1 MDRERAIRAIED
13 NLPAIAKNGTLVC
26 RNEPGRQPSWSLR
39 FRAIVPEAGARKHR
53 RIDLGDD
60 AELIALVRQ
69 AIDCRERIRA
79 ERHAT
84 DAARSEEA
92 RRLRAMEDEV
102 MAEVE
107 GSRRYRQGVRKA
119 YREYCAAAPKPD
131 LNDAR
136 AYIGGLTLARRSP
149 GRPLKSRLW

>member
-1 MDRERAIRAIED
+1 MDRAQTLQVIED
-13 NLPAIAKNGTLVC
+13 SISAIAKNGSLAC
-26 RNEPGRQPSWSLR
+26 RNEHGRNPSYSLR
-39 FRAIVPEAGARKHR
+39 FRDYDPEAGARKQR
-53 RIDLGDD
+53 RINLGNEV
-60 AELIALVRQ
+60 ELIALVRQ
-69 AIDCRERIRA
+69 AIGCRKR
-79 ERHAT
+79 RHAEKHET

-92 RRLRAMEDEV
+92 RRLRAMEGEL

-107 GSRRYRQGVRKA
+107 GTRRYRQGVRKA